1 MAHSFK
7 YAILQA
13 VPDARRG
20 ERANIGVVAFAKD
33 GLDVRVLATRKLSA
47 LTARSWDTDI
57 KGFVEIIKA
66 LDDPKLPPHERVQQ
80 LHSIE
85 GTFSLS
91 QAGWFEAVNEQEFES
106 AMREIA
112 KTLVARPRRARRV
125 DGSSVVSEIS
135 AELRKAKVLASRED
149 SIESGLVFR
158 GYNVGNG
165 LQADFAQQNS
175 QFHVAAVLDLRA
187 NNPQLAQAAL
197 KSIVLDQAEERFEN
211 VHKVGVYSAAKERL
225 PELHDNLAILKPYA
239 DDVYNWE
246 DEHDRTHLTRM
257 FYDAYAAHHGLGRFF
272 QPTD

>member
-13 VPDARRG
+13 VPDPRRG
-20 ERANIGVVAFAKD
+20 ERANIGVVGFAKD

-47 LTARSWDTDI
+47 LTARSWDADI

-66 LDDPKLPPHERVQQ
+66 LDDARLPSDERVQH

-91 QAGWFEAVNEQEFES
+91 QPGWFEAANEQEFDA
-106 AMREIA
+106 AMRDIA
-112 KTLVARPRRARRV
+112 KSLVAKPRRARRA

-135 AELRKAKVLASRED
+135 AELRKAKVLASKD
-149 SIESGLVFR
+149 DTIESGLVFR
-158 GYNVGNG
+158 SYDIGDG

-175 QFHVAAVLDLRA
+175 KFHVAAVLDLRA

-197 KSIVLDQAEERFEN
+197 KSIVLDQAEERLEN

-239 DDVYNWE
+239 DDIYNWE

-257 FYDAYAAHHGLGRFF
+257 FYDAYAKHHGLGRFL
-272 QPTD
+272 Q